1 MERFVFT
8 NKARAEVALEQMNQL
23 IDLYGVASRADMLHI
38 YGITPKPEDQKF
50 GWTDLS
56 NAYIE
61 SDLRTLEFVLG
72 LPRALRL
79 E

>member
-1 MERFVFT
+1 MERFVFN

-23 IDLYGVASRADMLHI
+23 IDLYGVASRADMMNIH
-38 YGITPKPEDQKF
+38 GTTPSPEDQKF

-56 NAYIE
+56 DAYIE
-61 SDLRTLEFVLG
+61 VDIRALEVVLV
-72 LPRALRL
+72 LPKALRL